1 MLCHF
6 GHHSSLADGTV
17 LGDKCPANVRNAI
30 DKVVVVEL
38 ASSSLL
44 KVIVQVNR
52 GRGGGERME
61 LCESGLY

>member
-17 LGDKCPANVRNAI
+17 LGHKCPANVRNAI

-52 GRGGGERME
+52 GGGWRRKDGVMRV
-61 LCESGLY
+61 GLY

>member
-1 MLCHF
+1 MSCHF

-44 KVIVQVNR
+44 KVISIDR
-52 GRGGGERME
+52 GEGWRRKDGVMRV
-61 LCESGLY
+61 GLY

>member
-6 GHHSSLADGTV
+6 GHQSSLADGTV

-44 KVIVQVNR
+44 KVIV
-52 GRGGGERME
+52 
-61 LCESGLY
+61 